1 MAMLPK
7 QTELEESGR
16 LKKHVAAIHIEN
28 TLSLLERKM
37 ANVLLLNAYPNL
49 LEQETHRIRISE
61 LGSILGFDSHDQDCL
76 KRALVNLMSVVLSW
90 NIVDNRGQ
98 EKAWRAR
105 PMLTSADLEQGW
117 CLYSYHPD
125 LRVKLFNPEVY
136 ASINVSIQR
145 RFTSGYA
152 LALYENCLRYR
163 RVGTT
168 GWLDLDLVRKLI
180 GATDSYYD
188 EFRRLNAKI
197 LKPAIKQI
205 NETSD
210 ILVDAAFRR
219 EKRRVVAAR
228 FNVQDNPQLSLFQSP
243 LTGDAELVEERG
255 RNLVERLKTLGL
267 SEAKIR
273 QLLAEHDTDRVVA
286 TVDAVE
292 ASQATGDA
300 HEVLIQ
306 TLNQEAGVPDR
317 APVPMDAVLAR
328 LPHERQLQLRTEF
341 EALILGSD
349 DPRYAGLRAFY
360 LQRGLAHAAVAGCFR
375 SFARERLRDD
385 DGTSREQTPEP

>member
-1 MAMLPK
+1 MLPK
-7 QTELEESGR
+7 PTDLEEPGR

-61 LGSILGFDSHDQDCL
+61 LASILGFDSHDQDCL

-117 CLYSYHPD
+117 CLYSYHSD

-163 RVGTT
+163 RVGST

-197 LKPAIKQI
+197 LKPAIRQI

-243 LTGDAELVEERG
+243 LGADMELVEERG
-255 RNLVERLKTLGL
+255 RNLVERLKGLGL
-267 SEAKIR
+267 GEEAIR
-273 QLLAEHDTDRVVA
+273 QLLAEYDTDRVVA

-292 ASQATGDA
+292 AGHDTGDP
-300 HEVLIQ
+300 HKVLLQ
-306 TLNQEAGVPDR
+306 TLKGEVADK
-317 APVPMDAVLAR
+317 APSMDAVLAR
-328 LPHERQLQLRTEF
+328 LPHEQQLQLRTEF

-375 SFARERLRDD
+375 SFARERLQGEDP
-385 DGTSREQTPEP
+385 TESSPEP

>member
-1 MAMLPK
+1 MLTK
-7 QTELEESGR
+7 HSDFEETGR

-61 LGSILGFDSHDQDCL
+61 LGSILGFDSHDHDCL

-105 PMLTSADLEQGW
+105 PMLTAADLEQGW
-117 CLYSYHPD
+117 CLYSYHAD

-210 ILVDAAFRR
+210 ILVDMTFRR

-228 FNVQDNPQLSLFQSP
+228 FNVQDNPQLTLFQP
-243 LTGDAELVEERG
+243 ALNGDDQLVEERG
-255 RNLVERLKTLGL
+255 KNLVDRLKGLGL
-267 SEAKIR
+267 DEEAIR
-273 QLLAEHDTDRVVA
+273 QLLAEYDTDRVVA
-286 TVDAVE
+286 TVEAVE
-292 ASQATGDA
+292 AQGDGDKA
-300 HEVLIQ
+300 GAMLLR
-306 TLNQEAGVPDR
+306 TLNGEAATPS
-317 APVPMDAVLAR
+317 PSMDTVLAR

-341 EALILGSD
+341 EALILASD

-375 SFARERLRDD
+375 SFARERLQAQEDENAE
-385 DGTSREQTPEP
+385 GKTAG

>member
-1 MAMLPK
+1 MLPSH
-7 QTELEESGR
+7 TDAEESGR

-61 LGSILGFDSHDQDCL
+61 LASILGFDSHDQDCL

-90 NIVDNRGQ
+90 NILDNRGH

-125 LRVKLFNPEVY
+125 LRIKLFNPEVY

-180 GATDSYYD
+180 GASDGYYD

-210 ILVDAAFRR
+210 ILVEMDFRR

-228 FNVQDNPQLSLFQSP
+228 FNVQDNPQLTLFQSP
-243 LTGDAELVEERG
+243 LEDEEALVEERG
-255 RNLVERLKTLGL
+255 KNLVDRLKGLGL
-267 SEAKIR
+267 DETAIR
-273 QLLAEHDTDRVVA
+273 QLLAEYDTDRVVA
-286 TVDAVE
+286 TVEAVE
-292 ASQATGDA
+292 AQGESIAGDVRTVLVETLSGEQATPGADTG
-300 HEVLIQ
+300 LS
-306 TLNQEAGVPDR
+306 
-317 APVPMDAVLAR
+317 MDTVFAR
-328 LPHERQLQLRTEF
+328 LPHEQQLQLRTEF
-341 EALILGSD
+341 EALILGGN
-349 DPRYAGLRAFY
+349 DPRYTSLRAFY

-375 SFARERLRDD
+375 SFARERLQSNPD
-385 DGTSREQTPEP
+385 QTN